1 MAKGVVR
8 DERFAAPPTAAE
20 GKPGNAEEV
29 IFQQSHEVMRSM
41 TPGQRGAYDVPG
53 AFKDQQGKG
62 KVRQC
67 LTNLS
72 IIQRP
77 GPSVGAA
84 DPVSSDTA

>member
-8 DERFAAPPTAAE
+8 DDRFAASLTAAE
-20 GKPGNAEEV
+20 GKPGNVEEV

-41 TPGQRGAYDVPG
+41 IPGQKGAYDVLG
-53 AFKDQQGKG
+53 AFKDQQGTG
-62 KVRQC
+62 KAKQC

-72 IIQRP
+72 IIECP

-84 DPVSSDTA
+84 DSVSSDTA